1 MKIKL
6 AKQVGRVPYKRI
18 ELSGAE
24 EERVEE
30 IKGKV
35 LSIDMHAHPIV
46 LPEDLKDLD
55 AYFDGLRFEIGYE
68 GL

>member
-18 ELSGAE
+18 ELSEAE
-24 EERVEE
+24 EERVEA
-30 IKGKV
+30 IKAKA
-35 LSIDMHAHPIV
+35 LSVDMHSHPIV

-55 AYFDGLRFEIGYE
+55 AYFDGLRFEIE
-68 GL
+68 